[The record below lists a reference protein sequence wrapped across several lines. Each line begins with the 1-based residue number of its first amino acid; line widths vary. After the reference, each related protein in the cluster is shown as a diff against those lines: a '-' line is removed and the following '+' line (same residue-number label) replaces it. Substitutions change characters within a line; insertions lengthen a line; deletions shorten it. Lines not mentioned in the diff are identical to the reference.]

1 MSAEFLPIAALS
13 LAAMLAA
20 VTLKDIRHEYAVVI
34 SIAAAVLLTVW
45 GINRLIPIAETIERL
60 MKLSNADSAHFET
73 LLKALGISVCT
84 QFAADC
90 CHDAGESA
98 IGSKVGFC
106 GRVCLVALS
115 LPLLEELLVIA
126 EKILSW

>member
-1 MSAEFLPIAALS
+1 MSGDFLPVAALS

-20 VTLKDIRHEYAVVI
+20 VTLKDIKREYAVVL
-34 SIAAAVLLTVW
+34 SLAASVLLTAW
-45 GINRLIPIAETIERL
+45 GIAALLPTVETIKRL
-60 MKLSNADSAHFET
+60 MNLTNADSTHFET

-90 CHDAGESA
+90 CRDAGESS
-98 IGSKVGFC
+98 IGSKVDFC

-115 LPLLEELLVIA
+115 IPLLEELLSIA